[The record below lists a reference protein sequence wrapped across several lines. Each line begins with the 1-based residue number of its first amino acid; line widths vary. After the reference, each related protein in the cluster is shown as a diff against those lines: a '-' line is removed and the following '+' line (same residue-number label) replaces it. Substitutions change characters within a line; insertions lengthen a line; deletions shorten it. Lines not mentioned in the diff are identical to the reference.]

1 MVIIQENILLA
12 DVSVIKEV
20 SQTRSPSVS
29 CIIAK
34 IITEKTQMLIHSAS
48 QLLTLSG
55 GPQPGRQLGR
65 LSIITNGS
73 VLIRDE
79 MFADVGETEK
89 MAEKYPEEKQIS
101 AKNCVVMPG
110 LIDPHTHLVWAGN
123 RADEFE
129 MRLEGKSYLDI
140 MAAGGGIQSTVNA
153 TRSASYKSLF
163 AQSEQRAID
172 IFYQG
177 TTTAEAKSGYG
188 LEISTELKQ
197 IEVLLDLNE
206 KGPLEIFPTFMG
218 AHAIPNEYKNRPE
231 KYIDVVCNKMLP
243 AVKDWWCNKNSKQ
256 SLPFVD
262 VFCEK
267 EAFNLSQSRRILE
280 SAKHM
285 GFPLKIHADEFENL
299 GGASLAAELGA
310 ISADH
315 LVRTSLKDIK
325 ALAISKTVAVSLPC
339 TPFGLAESDYSPA
352 KEMIKSGC
360 IFALATDLN
369 PGTAWC
375 GNMQFT
381 MALACRYMGVTP
393 AQAIAA
399 STINA
404 AAAIDQYD
412 HIGSIEPGKQA
423 DLIILSV
430 SDYRQIPYR
439 FGTNLVSMIIKKG
452 KIFTSRNLC

>member
-1 MVIIQENILLA
+1 
-12 DVSVIKEV
+12 
-20 SQTRSPSVS
+20 
-29 CIIAK
+29 
-34 IITEKTQMLIHSAS
+34 MLIHSAS

-55 GPQPGRQLGR
+55 GPQPGNQLGR
-65 LSIITNGS
+65 LGIISNGS

-79 MFADVGETEK
+79 KIVSVGETEK
-89 MAEKYPEEKQIS
+89 MADKYPKEQQLS
-101 AKNCVVMPG
+101 ARNCVIMPG
-110 LIDPHTHLVWAGN
+110 LIDPHTHLVWAGD
-123 RADEFE
+123 RAAEFE

-153 TRSASYKSLF
+153 TRSASYSSLS
-163 AQSEQRAID
+163 AQSEQRARD
-172 IFYQG
+172 MFNQG

-197 IEVLLDLNE
+197 IEVLLELNK
-206 KGPLEIFPTFMG
+206 KGPLEIFPTFLG
-218 AHAIPNEYKNRPE
+218 AHAIPNEFKTSPE
-231 KYIDVVCNKMLP
+231 TYVSIVCNKMLP
-243 AVKDWWCNKNSKQ
+243 AVKDWWMNISPGQ
-256 SLPFVD
+256 PLPFVD

-267 EAFNLSQSRRILE
+267 GAFNLTQSRRILE
-280 SAKHM
+280 AAKRI
-285 GFPLKIHADEFENL
+285 GYPLKIHADEFENL

-315 LVRTSLKDIK
+315 LVKTSMKDIK
-325 ALAISKTVAVSLPC
+325 VLADSKTTAVSLPC
-339 TPFGLAESDYSPA
+339 TPFGLVESEYSPA
-352 KEMIKSGC
+352 KAMIEAGC
-360 IFALATDLN
+360 LFALASDLN

-381 MALACRYMGVTP
+381 MALACRYMSLTP

-404 AAAIDQYD
+404 AAAIGQDD

-430 SDYRQIPYR
+430 SDYKQMPYQ
-439 FGTNLVSMIIKKG
+439 FGTNLVSTIIKKG
-452 KIFTSRNLC
+452 KTYTSRNLC